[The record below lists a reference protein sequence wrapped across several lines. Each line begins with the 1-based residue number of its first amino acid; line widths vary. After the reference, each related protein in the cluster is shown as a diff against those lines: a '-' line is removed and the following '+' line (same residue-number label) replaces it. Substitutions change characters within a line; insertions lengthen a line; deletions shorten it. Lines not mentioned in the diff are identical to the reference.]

1 MLAWCGQ
8 FSTYQQMRSRTTDTK
23 DTKATIF
30 VMSTESLAL
39 SGVEWVKTSLT
50 PSDGRVEGNKAN
62 ETLALNLKAV
72 ARLKRVALRNQ
83 ERRFPKRRLFWSAV
97 ETAAPWM

>member
-1 MLAWCGQ
+1 
-8 FSTYQQMRSRTTDTK
+8 MRSRTTDRK
-23 DTKATIF
+23 ETKATIF

-39 SGVEWVKTSLT
+39 SGVEWVETSLT
-50 PSDGRVEGNKAN
+50 PSDERIEGNKAN

-83 ERRFPKRRLFWSAV
+83 ERRFPKRILFWSVV
-97 ETAAPWM
+97 ENRRLQVLQSY